1 MRASLSPVVERAA
14 QQGAGADV
22 AQRVPIDS
30 WYLLALNS
38 DASATVGG
46 LCHAAERPRRWAAL
60 TLAALRSGPQIS
72 CMTKPTI
79 DIAAMTAHER
89 LELAEELWNSLAA
102 DPEALPLSNEQ
113 AAELD
118 RRVAAYR
125 ADRDPGRP
133 WAEVLAE
140 IEAAHDRRSA

>member
-1 MRASLSPVVERAA
+1 MHCVCSLTSFLQRSVTWAILEESP
-14 QQGAGADV
+14 AGD
-22 AQRVPIDS
+22 
-30 WYLLALNS
+30 
-38 DASATVGG
+38 G
-46 LCHAAERPRRWAAL
+46 LIRWAAL
-60 TLAALRSGPQIS
+60 TLAALCSGPQIG

-102 DPEALPLSNEQ
+102 DPDALPLSNEQ

-125 ADRDPGRP
+125 SDRDPGRP

-140 IEAAHDRRSA
+140 IEAAHHRRSA

>member
-1 MRASLSPVVERAA
+1 
-14 QQGAGADV
+14 
-22 AQRVPIDS
+22 
-30 WYLLALNS
+30 
-38 DASATVGG
+38 
-46 LCHAAERPRRWAAL
+46 
-60 TLAALRSGPQIS
+60 
-72 CMTKPTI
+72 MTKPTI

-89 LELAEELWNSLAA
+89 LELAEELWNSLAT
-102 DPEALPLSNEQ
+102 DPEALPLSDEQ

-140 IEAAHDRRSA
+140 IEAAQHRRSA

>member
-1 MRASLSPVVERAA
+1 
-14 QQGAGADV
+14 
-22 AQRVPIDS
+22 
-30 WYLLALNS
+30 
-38 DASATVGG
+38 
-46 LCHAAERPRRWAAL
+46 
-60 TLAALRSGPQIS
+60 
-72 CMTKPTI
+72 MTKPTI

-89 LELAEELWNSLAA
+89 LELAEELWNSLAT
-102 DPEALPLSNEQ
+102 DPDALPLSNEQ
-113 AAELD
+113 AVEFD